1 MSYWAS
7 LAVPSEHEFV
17 VGLYDL
23 TRYTAYCERNTS
35 ARALDLIA
43 RYHAL
48 AGRIIHDSGG
58 LLIKAI
64 GDAGLFAYPSSQ
76 ADGAI
81 AAVQRLRAEGD
92 TWLASEGFP
101 GYARTVMHVGEV
113 SVGPIGGPGR
123 EQLDI
128 IGRTVNTVGAMRTAG
143 ALAIT
148 PDLFRRLSPSSRRL
162 FKKHT
167 PPVSYIGVDDPRPA

>member
-7 LAVPSEHEFV
+7 LAIPSEHELV
-17 VGLYDL
+17 VGLFDL
-23 TRYTAYCERNTS
+23 TKYTAYCERHTS
-35 ARALDLIA
+35 AQVLDLVTRYIA
-43 RYHAL
+43 F

-64 GDAGLFAYPSSQ
+64 GDAGLFAYPSAQ
-76 ADGAI
+76 ADDAI

-92 TWLASEGFP
+92 PWLAGEGFP
-101 GYARTVMHVGEV
+101 GYARTVMHMGPV

-128 IGRTVNTVGAMRTAG
+128 IGRTVNIVGAMRTNG

-148 PDLFRRLSPSSRRL
+148 PELFRRLSPTSRQL

-167 PPVSYIGVDDPRPA
+167 PPVSYIGVDDPRPT